1 MMHNV
6 YLQGELGEKF
16 GHKFVVEA
24 ETYQDVVRCI
34 NANRPE
40 FKQYLVDCH
49 HGDIGFIFDTAGKGI
64 EEDTELLEKL
74 KEGDITIAVAPMGS
88 KSGFAKILIA
98 IAILFVLF
106 NPAVGA
112 ALGTTATASG
122 ASVSLFT
129 AAGVA
134 GTAGLSTL
142 ASIAVYAG
150 ASIGMSLLSA
160 GLQQMLA
167 PDPSV
172 DNQSASSNYLFDGS
186 AGASR
191 EGDPAPILYG
201 ELRVPGRPIAVNVV
215 PGRYRMSSTNI
226 TFNGDLD
233 AIDTNPE
240 TDDTTTTTD
249 TISPGTT
256 TDDGNDS
263 GNQQRYV

>member
-49 HGDIGFIFDTAGKGI
+49 HSDIGFIFDTAGKGV
-64 EEDTELLEKL
+64 EEETELLEKL

-88 KSGFAKILIA
+88 KSGFAKILVA

-112 ALGTTATASG
+112 YLGTTATASG
-122 ASVSLFT
+122 ASVSLFS
-129 AAGVA
+129 AAGIAA
-134 GTAGLSTL
+134 GSAGALSSL
-142 ASIAVYAG
+142 ASFAIYAG
-150 ASIGMSLLSA
+150 ASIGMSLLSM

-172 DNQSASSNYLFDGS
+172 DIQSASSNYLFDGS

-201 ELRVPGRPIAVNVV
+201 ELRIPGRPIVVNVI
-215 PGRYRMSSTNI
+215 PGRYKMSSTNI

-233 AIDTNPE
+233 PIDTNTE
-240 TDDTTTTTD
+240 EDNSSTTTTTTPATVPAGVPD
-249 TISPGTT
+249 
-256 TDDGNDS
+256 
-263 GNQQRYV
+263 RVKY